1 MEETC
6 GLIGQCSTEGSYEE
20 EDHAAE
26 EEEGGRI
33 PKQKYA
39 SLFFCLFV
47 CLSKENFNWN
57 CLIFKRNI
65 GDLIMSWGLRSP
77 QGQVRGR
84 LISCRHPIPPGHLG

>member
-6 GLIGQCSTEGSYEE
+6 GLIGQCSIEGSYEE
-20 EDHAAE
+20 EDRAAE
-26 EEEGGRI
+26 EQGGGRI

-39 SLFFCLFV
+39 SLFFVCLFV

-65 GDLIMSWGLRSP
+65 GDLIMSWGLRSRR
-77 QGQVRGR
+77 VR
-84 LISCRHPIPPGHLG
+84 